1 MAGKYELKRA
11 ASTQYMFNLKGGN
24 GEKILTSETYAAKS
38 GAQNGIQSVRVHSSS
53 DQNYKRSTAT
63 NGQFYFTLVASNG
76 EPLGRSETYT
86 TQAARETGIQSC
98 KTNGP
103 TAPVDDQT

>member
-1 MAGKYELKRA
+1 MAGTYELKRA
-11 ASTQYMFNLKGGN
+11 GAQYMFNLKGGN

-38 GAQNGIQSVRVHSSS
+38 GAQNGIQSVRVNSPY
-53 DQNYKRSTAT
+53 DQNYRRGTAT
-63 NGQFYFTLVASNG
+63 NGAFYFALIASNG
-76 EPLGRSETYT
+76 EALGRSEMYT